1 MAIRTCWQ
9 SFCALAA
16 LRLKSPFLEIVMNL
30 EDMPPG
36 VTYPSKAAAMRAGEA
51 TKGNYSVF
59 PEKLVSGVPADPKQ
73 PWVLRLG

>member
-1 MAIRTCWQ
+1 MGPT
-9 SFCALAA
+9 
-16 LRLKSPFLEIVMNL
+16 MNI

-36 VTYPSKAAAMRAGEA
+36 VTYPNKAAAMRAGEA

-59 PEKLVSGVPADPKQ
+59 PEKLIPGERADPKQ

>member
-1 MAIRTCWQ
+1 MSI
-9 SFCALAA
+9 
-16 LRLKSPFLEIVMNL
+16 

-36 VTYPSKAAAMRAGEA
+36 VTYPNKAAAMRAGEA

-59 PEKLVSGVPADPKQ
+59 PEKLIPGERADPKQ